1 MAPLEPSNTESEIM
15 DKQDLSMMK
24 MSESSTTKMEV
35 ERSVSFSPYASLRE
49 TIHIDNYTNEE
60 ISACWYDSVEL
71 KMVKVDNKNT
81 LLLMANVFF
90 INDRIC
96 SRGLES
102 YTQTGQASKRQHRE
116 DAIDAAIDEQDF
128 QMDEGITDPEMIAE
142 AYFERTRQSQAMAR
156 VMGLSDQETVRNQE
170 QQRPL
175 VLQKIPNQKK
185 LVRRGSTGMVN
196 RRGSSGRRQIF
207 SSPAA

>member
-1 MAPLEPSNTESEIM
+1 
-15 DKQDLSMMK
+15 LSMMK

-35 ERSVSFSPYASLRE
+35 ERSVSFSPYVSLRE
-49 TIHIDNYTNEE
+49 TIHIDNYTSEE

-71 KMVKVDNKNT
+71 KMVKVDMKTT

-90 INDRIC
+90 SNDRIC

-102 YTQTGQASKRQHRE
+102 YTQTGQALKRQHRE
-116 DAIDAAIDEQDF
+116 DAIDAAMDEQDF
-128 QMDEGITDPEMIAE
+128 QMDEGITDPEMIAR
-142 AYFERTRQSQAMAR
+142 AYFERTRQSQATAT

-170 QQRPL
+170 QRKPL
-175 VLQKIPNQKK
+175 VLQKMPNQEK

-207 SSPAA
+207 LSPAA